1 MKKLNETT
9 FTERELKIFKE
20 IQEYAKKYQT
30 KKVVLFGS
38 RARRTNCEKS
48 DIDLAVYGCSDV
60 TEFYFDIEEEVN
72 TLLMFDV
79 IDMDRKNISKD
90 LLQEIERDGV
100 IIYEE
105 VHLQTLKKAPME
117 DLDNEFIIS
126 GIIDKFYIQFELGW
140 KMLKEL
146 LQYEGKAIGATGS
159 PRSIIK
165 EAYNC
170 YDFMREDI
178 WLEMLKNRN
187 DTTHIYDGESAKNLV
202 NVIITDYIPEFQ
214 RVLDELKKIYGEILY
229 NI

>member
-1 MKKLNETT
+1 MKKFEN
-9 FTERELKIFKE
+9 F
-20 IQEYAKKYQT
+20 
-30 KKVVLFGS
+30 
-38 RARRTNCEKS
+38 
-48 DIDLAVYGCSDV
+48 
-60 TEFYFDIEEEVN
+60 
-72 TLLMFDV
+72 
-79 IDMDRKNISKD
+79 
-90 LLQEIERDGV
+90 
-100 IIYEE
+100 E

-126 GIIDKFYIQFELGW
+126 GIIDKFYIQFESGW

-146 LQYEGKAIGATGS
+146 LQYDGKAIGVTGS

>member
-1 MKKLNETT
+1 MKKFEN
-9 FTERELKIFKE
+9 F
-20 IQEYAKKYQT
+20 
-30 KKVVLFGS
+30 
-38 RARRTNCEKS
+38 
-48 DIDLAVYGCSDV
+48 
-60 TEFYFDIEEEVN
+60 
-72 TLLMFDV
+72 
-79 IDMDRKNISKD
+79 
-90 LLQEIERDGV
+90 
-100 IIYEE
+100 E

-165 EAYNC
+165 EAY
-170 YDFMREDI
+170 R
-178 WLEMLKNRN
+178 
-187 DTTHIYDGESAKNLV
+187 ESAKSLV

-214 RVLDELKKIYGEILY
+214 RVLNELKKIYGEMLY